1 MDRLSGEGSQAPP
14 GFEARDRHQE
24 KEYKNMDRYEIEGYE
39 VIEMV
44 VRSGNQYSARA
55 NLPLAWQGLRIK
67 VVRLDPLPELVEE

>member
-1 MDRLSGEGSQAPP
+1 
-14 GFEARDRHQE
+14 
-24 KEYKNMDRYEIEGYE
+24 MDRYEIEGYE

-67 VVRLDPLPELVEE
+67 VVRLDPLPEVVENREMG